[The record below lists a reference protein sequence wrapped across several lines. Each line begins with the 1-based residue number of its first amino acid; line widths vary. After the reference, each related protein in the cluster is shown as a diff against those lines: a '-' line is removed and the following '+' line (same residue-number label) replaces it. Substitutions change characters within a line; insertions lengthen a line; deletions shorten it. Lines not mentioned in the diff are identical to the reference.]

1 MRNSSKKVVEALEG
15 LLANSYILYLKT
27 QNYHWNVTGPSFA
40 SLHAV
45 FQAQYEELAVANDD
59 IAERIRALGG
69 KAPGSFAAFVS
80 LADVREE
87 TGSPKAA
94 EMLERLSADQAIM
107 SASAQKVLEAAQESG
122 DEATADLAI
131 GRIQAHDKN
140 GWMLKAHLE

>member
-1 MRNSSKKVVEALEG
+1 MKNSSKTVTDALEG

-40 SLHAV
+40 SLHV
-45 FQAQYEELAVANDD
+45 LFQTQYEELAVANDD

-69 KAPGSFAAFVS
+69 KAPGSFSAFLKLAAVQ
-80 LADVREE
+80 EE
-87 TGSPKAA
+87 TGHPRAA
-94 EMLERLSADQAIM
+94 EMLEKLVEDHSVLS
-107 SASAQKVLEAAQESG
+107 SSAQKVLESAQEAG

-140 GWMLKAHLE
+140 RWMLKAHLE